1 MPQITC
7 PACDKQLASITGYS
21 QHLAK
26 TTNPGCCAL
35 YLSSQQFAPGPPNE
49 GEVDAPDP
57 DHAMFEG
64 DFSEHMLRTSLHGQG
79 HTMRRIQARSI
90 WMKMTQIMTSV
101 IRLNGNLLQYQ
112 CI

>member
-7 PACDKQLASITGYS
+7 PACDKQLVSITGYS

-26 TTNPGCCAL
+26 TTNPSCRAL
-35 YLSSQQFAPGPPNE
+35 YLSSWQFAPGPPNE

-64 DFSEHMLRTSLHGQG
+64 DFLEHMLRMSSHSQGQM
-79 HTMRRIQARSI
+79 MRR
-90 WMKMTQIMTSV
+90 M
-101 IRLNGNLLQYQ
+101 
-112 CI
+112 